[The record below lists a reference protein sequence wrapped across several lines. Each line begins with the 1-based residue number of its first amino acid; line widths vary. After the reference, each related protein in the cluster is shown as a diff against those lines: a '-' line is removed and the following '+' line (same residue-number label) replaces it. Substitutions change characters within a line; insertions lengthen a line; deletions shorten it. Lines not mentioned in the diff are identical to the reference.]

1 MIDLLDS
8 FSNEKSLIF
17 DGTVTSTIKALRTD
31 RTEAILITAPKYL
44 KKGAQNVCGQAFL
57 ITMIKYLKSNFL
69 RFDFLIFL
77 EMSFFSR
84 DIVFLFPDNHE
95 AMNLFLKKIIDTSSK
110 NFPIIGIPSNILAS
124 INVEIAGDSCNSL
137 NSFLFKYE
145 GENTLPY
152 MDLLNTITKIA
163 DFHGLDA
170 RFDAPSEKDYFSL
183 PPITQSILRQYSGHL
198 DSGHNLFLKY

>member
-1 MIDLLDS
+1 MDLLAS
-8 FSNEKSLIF
+8 YSNEKILTF
-17 DGTVTSTIKALRTD
+17 DGTVISTIKALRTD
-31 RTEAILITAPKYL
+31 RTEAIFIAAPKYL

-57 ITMIKYLKSNFL
+57 ITIIKYLKSNFL
-69 RFDFLIFL
+69 LFDFLIFL

-84 DIVFLFPDNHE
+84 DIVFLFPNNHE
-95 AMNLFLKKIIDTSSK
+95 SMNLLLENIIETSSK
-110 NFPIIGIPSNILAS
+110 KYPIIGIPSNILAS
-124 INVEIAGDSCNSL
+124 INIEISGESCNSF

-170 RFDAPSEKDYFSL
+170 RFDTPSETDYFSL
-183 PPITQSILRQYSGHL
+183 PSITQSILRQYAGHL
-198 DSGHNLFLKY
+198 DSSHSHFLKY